1 MNAEIPRDS
10 VFLPLKTRLNELA
23 FSFPRNQIFVTSR
36 LEKMEENKQL
46 FFTQESVR
54 QPQNSTRYDFS
65 LVYK

>member
-46 FFTQESVR
+46 FFHPRISQTATE
-54 QPQNSTRYDFS
+54 F
-65 LVYK
+65 YKV